1 MSSMPKAATPG
12 LLSVANLLA
21 SIQHNSSMAP
31 AATAREELQATQL
44 LSENDM
50 NMAPT
55 PLKME
60 KEGDL
65 GTLGFPGGVTRGC
78 PWCCSLR
85 EMRRITVLVALDATE
100 SICYNGGCVM
110 WRNMNDRMW
119 K

>member
-1 MSSMPKAATPG
+1 MYGICMLLYETIAVSLPLNSLVFSIGTTMSSMPKAATPG

-65 GTLGFPGGVTRGC
+65 GTLGFPGG
-78 PWCCSLR
+78 
-85 EMRRITVLVALDATE
+85 
-100 SICYNGGCVM
+100 GG
-110 WRNMNDRMW
+110 
-119 K
+119 